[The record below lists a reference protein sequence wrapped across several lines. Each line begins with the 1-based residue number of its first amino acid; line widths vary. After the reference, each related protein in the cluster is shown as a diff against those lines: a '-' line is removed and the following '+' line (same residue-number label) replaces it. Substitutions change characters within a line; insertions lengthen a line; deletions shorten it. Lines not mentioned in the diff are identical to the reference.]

1 MPRRPRTETHV
12 EIKLAAYMR
21 ENGIRSTTL
30 VVNHIPCDD
39 GPLSCDRLIPQILP
53 AGSTMTV
60 HGADGL
66 VRSYQG
72 GAAT

>member
-1 MPRRPRTETHV
+1 
-12 EIKLAAYMR
+12 MR